1 MRRLLGGAILTVALL
16 LGLILVLG
24 PFALGHLARIG
35 YDRLLAD
42 LVSGSPDA
50 TILENSYRRGW
61 FASGAAFEILIPADP
76 GSAAPSS
83 PTRIRLDSRIEQG
96 PGIWLASRFPPVLAR
111 VHTRVELQGL
121 PVALPALPVTIDLQL
136 DGSGLVRL
144 NVPPG
149 ETVATA
155 DVLGLRHAAI
165 DGELR
170 IGSSRQSLSARLALA
185 EVALLSPTGLLARV
199 SDLRLESER
208 PDLTSGA
215 GRLDVAGVE
224 LAGVEEAP
232 AAPQGLRIDGLSAT
246 LSGNIREGLL
256 DLRLLVSTRASATA
270 RDAFGPSQI
279 GLSGE
284 RLSMAALEDLA
295 EGLRALGSGQVAREM
310 QGLVTAGLVAGLV
323 PRFVESAARIAVEPI
338 RIETADGPAV
348 GRLDLRL
355 EPGADTPNWLTADAG
370 DWLSLL
376 RADGELELPEA
387 VALDWLGRSIKEGA
401 GDETLSASSPAFEP
415 VGAQPATVVQA
426 VPSEARALLE
436 GWISDGWVSRRD
448 DRLASALRLG
458 DGLLTINGKTV
469 PLR

>member
-50 TILENSYRRGW
+50 TILESSYRRGW

-144 NVPPG
+144 DVPPG
-149 ETVATA
+149 ETAATA

-170 IGSSRQSLSARLALA
+170 IGSSRQSVSARLALA

-310 QGLVTAGLVAGLV
+310 QGLVTAGLV

>member
-1 MRRLLGGAILTVALL
+1 
-16 LGLILVLG
+16 
-24 PFALGHLARIG
+24 
-35 YDRLLAD
+35 
-42 LVSGSPDA
+42 
-50 TILENSYRRGW
+50 
-61 FASGAAFEILIPADP
+61 
-76 GSAAPSS
+76 
-83 PTRIRLDSRIEQG
+83 
-96 PGIWLASRFPPVLAR
+96 
-111 VHTRVELQGL
+111 
-121 PVALPALPVTIDLQL
+121 
-136 DGSGLVRL
+136 
-144 NVPPG
+144 
-149 ETVATA
+149 
-155 DVLGLRHAAI
+155 
-165 DGELR
+165 
-170 IGSSRQSLSARLALA
+170 
-185 EVALLSPTGLLARV
+185 
-199 SDLRLESER
+199 
-208 PDLTSGA
+208 
-215 GRLDVAGVE
+215 
-224 LAGVEEAP
+224 
-232 AAPQGLRIDGLSAT
+232 
-246 LSGNIREGLL
+246 
-256 DLRLLVSTRASATA
+256 
-270 RDAFGPSQI
+270 
-279 GLSGE
+279 
-284 RLSMAALEDLA
+284 MAALEDLA